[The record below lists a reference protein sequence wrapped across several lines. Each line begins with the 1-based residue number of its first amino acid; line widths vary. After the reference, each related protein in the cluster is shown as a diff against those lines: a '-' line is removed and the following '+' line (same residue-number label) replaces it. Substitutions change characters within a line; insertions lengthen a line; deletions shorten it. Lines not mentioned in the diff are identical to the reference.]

1 MDVQPANL
9 AALARAA
16 KRFEAQALGSLL
28 QPVFGEGP
36 KGLLSG
42 GAAEA
47 QWRPMLVENYARAW
61 SDRGGVGIAD
71 AVLRELV
78 RVQAAA
84 QNPQAQNPQ
93 GQNPQAQNAGTQN
106 PGAQGPAMQN
116 PAAQNEE
123 VQNSDVPGTAVN
135 PILSNPSHTVP
146 EGATP

>member
-1 MDVQPANL
+1 MDALPANY
-9 AALARAA
+9 AALARVA

-28 QPVFGEGP
+28 QPIFGEGP

-78 RVQAAA
+78 RVQSAA

-93 GQNPQAQNAGTQN
+93 AQNADTQN
-106 PGAQGPAMQN
+106 PGAQGPATQN
-116 PAAQNEE
+116 PAAQNAE
-123 VQNSDVPGTAVN
+123 VQNTDVPGTAVN
-135 PILSNPSHTVP
+135 PILANPSHTVP

>member
-1 MDVQPANL
+1 MDALPANY
-9 AALARAA
+9 AALAHVA
-16 KRFEAQALGSLL
+16 KRFEAEALGSLF

-78 RVQAAA
+78 RVQSAA
-84 QNPQAQNPQ
+84 QNPQARD
-93 GQNPQAQNAGTQN
+93 AGTQN
-106 PGAQGPAMQN
+106 PGADGTAIHN
-116 PAAQNEE
+116 TSAQNAEG
-123 VQNSDVPGTAVN
+123 QNTAVPGTAVN
-135 PILSNPSHTVP
+135 SILSNASHTVP